1 MNERKINGLQLH
13 NMLLNGLA
21 NIAQHEEEI
30 NDLNVFPVPDGDTG
44 TNMRLTLEN
53 GLKSVKLSQEVGAF
67 LKSLSSGM
75 LMGAR
80 GNSGVI
86 LSQIFKG
93 FYLELAKCS
102 YIGPGELRNMLI
114 TGYKTAY
121 KSVVR
126 PAEGTILTVTRE
138 GIENIRRQITRNST
152 IDEIL
157 AMYTA
162 EMKKSLAQTPNLME
176 CLKEAGVVDSG
187 AYGYILIMEGC
198 LKYLY
203 GETLVN
209 KSSTMPDGELAKLN
223 DRTLF
228 NENSS
233 FIDGYCMEFI
243 LQLMRGEK
251 YIRTYREASFVEDL
265 KALGNSIV
273 VTTDGMRVKVHIHT
287 LKPAKVIAY
296 VNRYGEFVTFK
307 LENMQIQHN
316 EHIRKLDEKK
326 KKEIPVSERPHKTL
340 ATVAVVQGEG
350 MKNIFSEFG
359 CDVVIDGGESM
370 NTSSKEFIDAFN
382 LCNSD
387 AIVVLPNNKN
397 TLLAA
402 QQAVNL
408 SEGKKVYIIPT
419 NNMAEGYY
427 AIASDI
433 NDSDDIKMRVKM
445 MNNGL
450 DELNTLSFVTAQ
462 KDTVYSGKT
471 CKVGDELCFMNN
483 HLISVS
489 DSRVKAVVDNISH
502 MDDIEDKE
510 NCVIF
515 RGLDISDSEMT
526 QIEDELSSKFPMME
540 VAVLEGGQHLYYLIV
555 ALN

>member
-1 MNERKINGLQLH
+1 
-13 NMLLNGLA
+13 MLLNGLA
-21 NIAQHEEEI
+21 NIALHEEEI

-53 GLKSVKLSQEVGAF
+53 GLKSIKLSQEVGAF

-93 FYLELAKCS
+93 FYLELSKCS
-102 YIGPGELRNMLI
+102 CIGPGELRNMLI

-126 PAEGTILTVTRE
+126 PVEGTILTVSRE

-152 IDEIL
+152 IDGIL
-157 AMYTA
+157 SMYVA
-162 EMKKSLAQTPNLME
+162 EMKKSLSQTPNLME

-187 AYGYILIMEGC
+187 AYGYIIIIEGC

-203 GETLVN
+203 GETLIN
-209 KSSTMPDGELAKLN
+209 KNTTMPDGEIAKLN

-228 NENSS
+228 NENSQ

-243 LQLMRGEK
+243 LQLMRGDK
-251 YIRTYREASFVEDL
+251 YIRNYREASFVEDM
-265 KALGNSIV
+265 KTLGNSIV
-273 VTTDGMRVKVHIHT
+273 VTTDGTRVKVHIHT

-296 VNRYGEFVTFK
+296 VNKYGEFVTFK

-316 EHIRKLDEKK
+316 EHIRKLEEKK
-326 KKEIPVSERPHKTL
+326 EKNKPAAERPHKKL
-340 ATVAVVQGEG
+340 AFVAVVQGEG

-359 CDVVIDGGESM
+359 CDEVLDGGESM
-370 NTSSKEFIDAFN
+370 NTSSQEFIEAFER
-382 LCNSD
+382 CNSD

-402 QQAVNL
+402 QQAINL
-408 SEGKKVYIIPT
+408 SSGRKIYIIPT

-433 NDSDDIKMRVKM
+433 SDSDDVEMRIRV
-445 MNNGL
+445 MNAGL
-450 DELNTLSFVTAQ
+450 DELNTLSFVTAG
-462 KDTVYSGKT
+462 KDTVYNGKT
-471 CKVGDELCFMNN
+471 CKIGDELCFINN
-483 HLISVS
+483 HLIGVS
-489 DSRVKAVVDNISH
+489 DSKVKSVIDNISSL
-502 MDDIEDKE
+502 DDIEDKE

-515 RGLDISDSEMT
+515 RGCDISDAQME
-526 QIEDELSSKFPMME
+526 QIEEELNSKYPMME